1 MVVHPDSAALSEL
14 VESWE
19 EVNHLYVVE
28 NFLRHLLS
36 KDEVLKC
43 ELTATLT
50 TNGSFSVIL
59 AAATAAN
66 HKICQTAA
74 NNLVRTI
81 NRNPKTQDAM
91 LHPVALKATLLN
103 PLNPESMI
111 KGYLIGA
118 QNSAISKAYNLR
130 DQALTKAD
138 KALVDADR
146 QMKNQQIKMELE
158 RASANSAH
166 GQSLPLSLPVA
177 WTVTCAIV
185 FVLLLL

>member
-1 MVVHPDSAALSEL
+1 MIVHPDSVALSEL

-36 KDEVLKC
+36 KDEALKC

-50 TNGSFSVIL
+50 TNGSFSVVL
-59 AAATAAN
+59 SATTAAN

-74 NNLVRTI
+74 NNLVRTV
-81 NRNPKTQDAM
+81 NRNPRAQDAM

-118 QNSAISKAYNLR
+118 QNSAMSKAYNLR
-130 DQALTKAD
+130 DQALTNAEKT
-138 KALVDADR
+138 LVDADR
-146 QMKNQQIKMELE
+146 QVKNRQIQMELE
-158 RASANSAH
+158 RASTNSAL
-166 GQSLPLSLPVA
+166 GLPLSFVA
-177 WTVTCAIV
+177 WTVTCAV
-185 FVLLLL
+185 MFVLLLL

>member
-14 VESWE
+14 VDSWE

-36 KDEVLKC
+36 KDEAQKC

-50 TNGSFSVIL
+50 TNGSFSVVL
-59 AAATAAN
+59 SSSTAAY

-74 NNLVRTI
+74 NNLVQTI
-81 NRNPKTQDAM
+81 NRNPATQDTM

-111 KGYLIGA
+111 KGYLIDA

-138 KALVDADR
+138 KALIDADR
-146 QMKNQQIKMELE
+146 QVKNRQHLMELE
-158 RASANSAH
+158 RASANSALR
-166 GQSLPLSLPVA
+166 QSLSLFIVT
-177 WTVTCAIV
+177 WTVTCAV
-185 FVLLLL
+185 SFVLLLY